1 MGVIRNRNM
10 EELAKTLSSIDELE
24 TWKNHVQGY
33 SKSDVAYAYKLAQPL
48 WVKRM
53 LSDQKLFLHPD
64 VIDQLREQNW
74 QPSDVQK
81 RMIWASLLGTDESPG
96 SKKRMYKVKNSL
108 IKKYGRDWW
117 EDVYT
122 RIKPVYAAKERIKK
136 IHSGPA
142 VSAFISNTF
151 IGSEAASEE
160 RNQALSMIPKS

>member
-1 MGVIRNRNM
+1 MD
-10 EELAKTLSSIDELE
+10 ELAKILSNIDELE

-33 SKSDVAYAYKLAQPL
+33 SKSDVASAYNVAQPL
-48 WVKRM
+48 WVQRM
-53 LSDQKLFLHPD
+53 ISTQKLFLHPD
-64 VIDQLREQNW
+64 VIDQLKAQNW

-81 RMIWASLLGTDESPG
+81 KMIWASLLGADESSE
-96 SKKRMYKVKNSL
+96 SKKRMYKVKDSL

-117 EDVYT
+117 EDVYA

-160 RNQALSMIPKS
+160 RNRALSMISKS